1 MCSKFH
7 FVVLI
12 ILFFALFSCNSNEQY
27 DSTTGIYLD
36 LKGLADTLGKNV
48 VPVDLVLRDSS
59 ISMRKNDIPIRRED
73 LNKMRT
79 VYKMFSGKDNAGLTL
94 PGFGGLKL
102 GKDESSLHVY
112 YIETKVVHNV
122 TDSVVYG
129 CGYSIHYL
137 FRKVA
142 RGISVDNIPSVAAS
156 VQLNSNKTQVFYS
169 LQTYGIKGNNL
180 VQYFKPMVNKTFD
193 VEGFGNMQSSID
205 GIHNILADPV
215 LSESV
220 KFEPEI
226 LKFIKHYELEL

>member
-1 MCSKFH
+1 MYSKFH
-7 FVVLI
+7 FIALVI
-12 ILFFALFSCNSNEQY
+12 IVFTFISCNSNELN
-27 DSTTGIYLD
+27 DSTTGNQLE
-36 LKGLADTLGKNV
+36 LKGLAESLTKNV
-48 VPVDLVLRDSS
+48 VPVDLETRDS
-59 ISMRKNDIPIRRED
+59 ITSMRKNYIPIRRED

-79 VYKMFSGKDNAGLTL
+79 VYKMYYGKDNAGLTV

-112 YIETKVVHNV
+112 YIETKVVNNES
-122 TDSVVYG
+122 DSVVYG

-142 RGISVDNIPSVAAS
+142 RGINVDNIPSVAAS

-169 LQTYGIKGNNL
+169 LQTYGMKGINL

-226 LKFIKHYELEL
+226 LKFIKPYELEL